1 MYKYNFKF
9 SVFLIYESKMNN
21 FVYYGYICSGGK
33 MVMMICFFING
44 KFIILYV
51 SNKYSFCY
59 N

>member
-33 MVMMICFFING
+33 MVMMIFFFSNG
-44 KFIILYV
+44 
-51 SNKYSFCY
+51 
-59 N
+59 